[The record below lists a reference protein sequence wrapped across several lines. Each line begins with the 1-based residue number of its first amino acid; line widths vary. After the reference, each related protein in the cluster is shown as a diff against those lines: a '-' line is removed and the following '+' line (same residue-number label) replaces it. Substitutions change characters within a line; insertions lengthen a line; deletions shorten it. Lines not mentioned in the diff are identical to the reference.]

1 MTFNGYIMLKSWGF
15 TPISWDVRATTMGTT
30 TYFSLSAI
38 CLPTH
43 LELED
48 ERKQQQPSLR
58 GKEIP
63 YHSCAIHHA
72 CLAMSVNLLNVTSEL

>member
-1 MTFNGYIMLKSWGF
+1 MTFYGYIMLKSWGF
-15 TPISWDVRATTMGTT
+15 TPYKLGCKGYNNGYNHV
-30 TYFSLSAI
+30 FSLSAI